1 MQSTVLQ
8 RALADDRATA
18 FLGQDLAGAARAG
31 DVVLLAGDLGSG
43 KTTLARAFVRALAAD
58 PELEVPSPTF
68 TLVQSYSTTPPVQ
81 HVDLYRIGAPE
92 ELDELGLFGD
102 DGVVT
107 LVEWPER
114 ADALPEGAVTVRLDL
129 DGEGRRATI
138 SGPPEA
144 LARIRRSLDA
154 RAFLERSGA
163 TNAERSRLA
172 GDASA
177 RRYEQV
183 AQGDAAARLLV
194 DAPPLVLGPPVRDG
208 RAYAEIAHTARSA
221 GAFVAIAGLLRA
233 RGLSVPEVLAA
244 DLDRGFLL
252 IEDLGR
258 GSFLTPAGTPVA
270 ERYRAAAELL
280 AFMHGQPWPEIAEAG
295 GVIHPIPPFDRQA
308 MLIEASL
315 LLDWYLPEARGRA
328 AEPAERAAFEAAW
341 DRALDRLRD
350 KERGFVH
357 RDFQSTN
364 IVWREDRAGRERLGI
379 IDFQDA
385 LIGPTAYDV
394 ASIAL
399 DARADIPPALEQA
412 TVAAYVAARQVA
424 GPFDREAFAEAY
436 AIMAAQRNTKILG
449 IFVRLFRRDG
459 KPDYVAHLPRIRGY
473 LKRVLSHPSLAEL
486 RALYRDAGFL
496 EERAP

>member
-1 MQSTVLQ
+1 M
-8 RALADDRATA
+8 
-18 FLGQDLAGAARAG
+18 
-31 DVVLLAGDLGSG
+31 
-43 KTTLARAFVRALAAD
+43 TTLDESTAETPDPRKANWTWAPPSDTPMKMKPAISVAHGAR
-58 PELEVPSPTF
+58 S
-68 TLVQSYSTTPPVQ
+68 Q
-81 HVDLYRIGAPE
+81 
-92 ELDELGLFGD
+92 
-102 DGVVT
+102 
-107 LVEWPER
+107 
-114 ADALPEGAVTVRLDL
+114 
-129 DGEGRRATI
+129 
-138 SGPPEA
+138 
-144 LARIRRSLDA
+144 RSL
-154 RAFLERSGA
+154 
-163 TNAERSRLA
+163 
-172 GDASA
+172 
-177 RRYEQV
+177 
-183 AQGDAAARLLV
+183 LV
-194 DAPPLVLGPPVRDG
+194 
-208 RAYAEIAHTARSA
+208 
-221 GAFVAIAGLLRA
+221 
-233 RGLSVPEVLAA
+233 
-244 DLDRGFLL
+244 
-252 IEDLGR
+252 
-258 GSFLTPAGTPVA
+258 
-270 ERYRAAAELL
+270 
-280 AFMHGQPWPEIAEAG
+280 
-295 GVIHPIPPFDRQA
+295 HPIPPFDRQA

-341 DRALDRLRD
+341 DRALERLRD

-424 GPFDREAFAEAY
+424 GPFDREAFEEAY

-459 KPDYVAHLPRIRGY
+459 KPDYLAHLPRIRGY